1 MVREA
6 FTKKTLPNFGLVEG
20 GSPMEVALQLRN
32 FIWQTAGYLQNEK
45 APNGFHHAQ
54 RLQQRSKKL
63 ALITL
68 YKLWS
73 GFTKNLRYLLT

>member
-1 MVREA
+1 MLIREA
-6 FTKKTLPNFGLVEG
+6 FTKKTFPNYGLVD
-20 GSPMEVALQLRN
+20 GSPADTALTLRN

-45 APNGFHHAQ
+45 APIGFHHSQ

-63 ALITL
+63 ALVLL